1 VSPPKISLE
10 DTPTKKSQKPAIVN
24 FYAEM
29 DFKSLMNINKTFNDQ
44 FLAEM
49 KEVFSDQILYIISEQ
64 NYMRNKIVN
73 AVKDIS
79 SNELSLIYFELSE
92 LLS

>member
-1 VSPPKISLE
+1 MSPPKISLE

-29 DFKSLMNINKTFNDQ
+29 EYKSLMNINKTFNDQ

-49 KEVFSDQILYIISEQ
+49 KEVFSD
-64 NYMRNKIVN
+64 
-73 AVKDIS
+73 
-79 SNELSLIYFELSE
+79 
-92 LLS
+92 